1 MDNTTRLTYFTCP
14 ICHKQYLDC
23 HETACENCPLFEDD
37 GYEGLCNE
45 VDNCEHDPSEVLA
58 YLYADNV
65 QLREDLAIS
74 LGDQIRLRDRIVKL
88 EKKHQFYKMTHFHK
102 LYGGPGSDG

>member
-65 QLREDLAIS
+65 PIS